1 MSAGGGASPSPCC
14 PVVFFG
20 SASVRA
26 GAASA
31 TRRRFGRRPIES
43 AASLSP
49 GAAAVLSCAPP
60 PEPQC
65 SCPLRA
71 RLNGWLVLGRPWGV
85 RPTGVGAGGTVVPRG
100 RSGLAGSLPRVEF
113 ELGAPGLGALRL
125 CLFSILGSY
134 PPSRRR
140 RAVSGS
146 SDRLST
152 AVPTSR
158 RPLGAPACVVFAGG
172 ALVSTAPA
180 RSNKTLLGKPRCWL

>member
-20 SASVRA
+20 SASVCA
-26 GAASA
+26 GPASA
-31 TRRRFGRRPIES
+31 TRRRFGRRPVES

-49 GAAAVLSCAPP
+49 GAASTLSCAPP
-60 PEPQC
+60 PGPVC
-65 SCPLRA
+65 SCPLGA
-71 RLNGWLVLGRPWGV
+71 RLSGWLRLGRPWGV

-140 RAVSGS
+140 RTISES

-152 AVPTSR
+152 AVQMSR
-158 RPLGAPACVVFAGG
+158 AAFGAPGCFARAGG
-172 ALVSTAPA
+172 ASVSTALKD
-180 RSNKTLLGKPRCWL
+180 RHS